1 MSFPPRLDIPE
12 AVLEIAQTLEAAGY
26 EAWCVGGALRDALLR
41 NPHADYDFATSA
53 RPEEV
58 QRLFRRTA
66 AVGVKHGTVGVIDR
80 QRGLHEV
87 TTFRRDV
94 ATDGRHAVVEYGVS
108 LDDDLAR
115 RDFTINAIA
124 YHPLRHEWRD
134 PFDGAGDLD
143 RRLVRAVG
151 DPAARF
157 AEDYLRILRAIR
169 FAARFGFAVE
179 QSTWTAA
186 QAAAPGLTRLS
197 AERVREEWFKSLRSA
212 QDVGELV
219 RLWHEVG
226 AARFWM
232 PELTANASDRLAAS
246 AQSGERDPV
255 LLTVSLT
262 ADPVAVLRRLKASR
276 AEIGRAAATVTGPT
290 APSGVGEVA
299 ARRWLSTVGLG
310 TGEDLITLVRL
321 ASGREPE
328 WAATVRAVRDRGD
341 PVSRGDLAVS
351 GDDIRQLG
359 ADGRRVGEIL
369 GALLDRV
376 LDDPSLN
383 TRERL
388 LALARELG

>member
-1 MSFPPRLDIPE
+1 MSFPPQLDIPDP
-12 AVLEIAQTLEAAGY
+12 VLEIARTLERAGY

-66 AVGVKHGTVGVIDR
+66 AVGVKHGTVGVIDG
-80 QRGLHEV
+80 QRVLHEV

-94 ATDGRHAVVEYGVS
+94 STDGRHAVVEYGVS

-134 PFDGAGDLD
+134 PFDGAGDLE
-143 RRLVRAVG
+143 RRLIRAVG

-169 FAARFGFAVE
+169 FAARFGFAIE
-179 QSTWTAA
+179 RDTWAA
-186 QAAAPGLTRLS
+186 ARTAAPGLTRLS
-197 AERVREEWFKSLRSA
+197 AERVRDEWFKSLRTA
-212 QDVGELV
+212 QDLGELV

-226 AARFWM
+226 AARVWM
-232 PELTANASDRLAAS
+232 SELTEAASDRLAS
-246 AQSGERDPV
+246 TTQLGERDPV
-255 LLTVSLT
+255 LLTVALT
-262 ADPVAVLRRLKASR
+262 ADPAAVLRRLKASR
-276 AEIGRAAATVTGPT
+276 AEIGRAAAAVAGPP

-299 ARRWLSTVGLG
+299 ARRWLSAVGLA
-310 TGEDLITLVRL
+310 TAEDLIALARL
-321 ASGREPE
+321 ATGREPD
-328 WAATVRAVRDRGD
+328 WAATVRMVRDRRD
-341 PVSRGDLAVS
+341 PVARGDLAVS
-351 GDDIRQLG
+351 GEDIRRLG
-359 ADGRRVGEIL
+359 AAGPRVGEVL
-369 GALLDRV
+369 GALLERV
-376 LDDPSLN
+376 LDDPALN

-388 LALARELG
+388 LDLARELG

>member
-1 MSFPPRLDIPE
+1 MSFPPQLDIPDP
-12 AVLEIAQTLEAAGY
+12 VLEIARTLERAGY

-66 AVGVKHGTVGVIDR
+66 AVGVKHGTVGVIDG
-80 QRGLHEV
+80 QRVLHEV

-94 ATDGRHAVVEYGVS
+94 STDGRHAVVEYGVS

-134 PFDGAGDLD
+134 PFDGAGDLE
-143 RRLVRAVG
+143 RRLIRAVG

-179 QSTWTAA
+179 RDTWAA
-186 QAAAPGLTRLS
+186 ARTAAPGLTRLS
-197 AERVREEWFKSLRSA
+197 AERVRDEWFKSLRTA
-212 QDVGELV
+212 QDLGELV

-226 AARFWM
+226 AARVWM
-232 PELTANASDRLAAS
+232 SELTEAASDRLAS
-246 AQSGERDPV
+246 TTQLGERDPV
-255 LLTVSLT
+255 LLTVALT
-262 ADPVAVLRRLKASR
+262 ADPAAVLRRLKASR
-276 AEIGRAAATVTGPT
+276 AEIGRAAAAVAGPP

-299 ARRWLSTVGLG
+299 ARRWLSAVGLA
-310 TGEDLITLVRL
+310 TAEDLIALARL
-321 ASGREPE
+321 ATGREPD
-328 WAATVRAVRDRGD
+328 WAATVRMVRDRRD
-341 PVSRGDLAVS
+341 PVARGDLAVS
-351 GDDIRQLG
+351 GEDIRRLG
-359 ADGRRVGEIL
+359 AAGPRVGEVL
-369 GALLDRV
+369 GALLERV
-376 LDDPSLN
+376 LDDPALN

-388 LALARELG
+388 LDLARELG